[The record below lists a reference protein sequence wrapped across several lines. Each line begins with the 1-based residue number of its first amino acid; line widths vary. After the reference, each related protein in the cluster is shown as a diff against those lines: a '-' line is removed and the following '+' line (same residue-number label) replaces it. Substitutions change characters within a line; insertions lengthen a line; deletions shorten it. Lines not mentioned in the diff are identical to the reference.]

1 MITNKIEKLEQM
13 ANFEGDVRDGNI
25 GDFSQGVVVGERN
38 ASKLALE
45 VLEEI
50 TETNLMKRKKPP
62 YFPSPIKPINME
74 YGVVCQEEANKIRNF
89 RAIRDLIIIVILVI
103 ILLAYQQFS

>member
-1 MITNKIEKLEQM
+1 MITKKIEKLQQM

-38 ASKLALE
+38 ASRLALE

-50 TETNLMKRKKPP
+50 TKKNLIMI
-62 YFPSPIKPINME
+62 SNL
-74 YGVVCQEEANKIRNF
+74 EARLNKIYGLKNN
-89 RAIRDLIIIVILVI
+89 
-103 ILLAYQQFS
+103 

>member
-1 MITNKIEKLEQM
+1 M

-25 GDFSQGVVVGERN
+25 GDFSQGVGVGERN

-50 TETNLMKRKKPP
+50 KNKNVVFIDRKGNEEYIERMENLRKSQDITPTLENDKPRP
-62 YFPSPIKPINME
+62 LSWKPDSTKSM
-74 YGVVCQEEANKIRNF
+74 G
-89 RAIRDLIIIVILVI
+89 
-103 ILLAYQQFS
+103 